1 MSPDKE
7 AVERIDAIINELP
20 SGPSY
25 RALDEAMDRIAGAVM
40 AAKRIYQPM
49 DEAYE
54 TDTTTA

>member
-1 MSPDKE
+1 MSPYKD
-7 AVERIDAIINELP
+7 AVDRIDAIINELP

-25 RALDEAMDRIAGAVM
+25 RALDEAMDRIAGTIMQTRA
-40 AAKRIYQPM
+40 IYQPM